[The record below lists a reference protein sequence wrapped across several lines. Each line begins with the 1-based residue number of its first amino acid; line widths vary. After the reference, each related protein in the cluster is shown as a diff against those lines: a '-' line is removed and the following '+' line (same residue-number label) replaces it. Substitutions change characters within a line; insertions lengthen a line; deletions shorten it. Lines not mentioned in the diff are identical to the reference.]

1 MSMTDPIADF
11 LTRIRNGQRAGK
23 PEVALPSSRIKLALA
38 KVLKDEGYI
47 DDFVV
52 AGNDGKPILTVR
64 LKYYQGRPAI
74 DRLERVSPPGARRHQ
89 GKDWVDVVGRPGA
102 RVYKGRWGW
111 PRNRGGMGVAIISTS
126 SGVMSARDARA
137 GGHG

>member
-52 AGNDGKPILTVR
+52 AGNDGKPILTVHR
-64 LKYYQGRPAI
+64 QAHHLELAELGAAAQRPLQTA
-74 DRLERVSPPGARRHQ
+74 DLLFHHGTL
-89 GKDWVDVVGRPGA
+89 
-102 RVYKGRWGW
+102 
-111 PRNRGGMGVAIISTS
+111 TS
-126 SGVMSARDARA
+126 SSFP
-137 GGHG
+137 